1 MQTRKAAIVGGVRIP
16 FTKSLTAYTNDS
28 SQDLL
33 TFTLEALVQK
43 YGLQGKRLDDVAL
56 GAVMKHA
63 TEWNLSRESV
73 LGSSLDARTPAY
85 DLQRACGTSLSAA
98 MQISDRIKLGQ
109 IEVGI
114 AGGVDTNSDMSIG
127 LGRPLSRALVR
138 ASMAKTMS
146 EKLKIFASLR
156 LSSLSLERPGIVEPR
171 TKLSMGQHTE
181 KMAKDWQITRLAQD
195 ELALRSHLNAAK
207 AYETGFYDDLL
218 VEYRGVKKDS
228 FVRGDTTL
236 EKLQKLRPAFDP
248 SPAGTLTA
256 GNSSPLTDGA
266 ACCLL
271 ASEDYAAKNDLPILA
286 YVRDTVTTVV
296 DFVKDE
302 GLLMAPAY
310 AVPQLLRRNQLTLQD
325 FDYYEIHEA
334 FAAQVLCTL
343 KAWESEEFCRHR
355 LGLDKALGAIDRS
368 KLNVVGSSIALGHP
382 FAATGARII
391 ATLAKLLNKKG
402 SGRGLISICTA
413 GGMGVTAILEK

>member
-1 MQTRKAAIVGGVRIP
+1 MSSRKAAIVGGVRIP
-16 FTKSLTAYTNDS
+16 FTKSLTQYTNDS
-28 SQDLL
+28 SQELM

-43 YGLQGKRLDDVAL
+43 YGLQGKRLDEVAL
-56 GAVMKHA
+56 GAVMKHSN
-63 TEWNLSRESV
+63 EWNLSRESV
-73 LGSSLDARTPAY
+73 LGTSLDARTPAY

-114 AGGVDTNSDMSIG
+114 AGGVDTNSDTSIG
-127 LGRPLSRALVR
+127 LSRPLSRALVR
-138 ASMAKTMS
+138 ASMARTFGD
-146 EKLKIFASLR
+146 KLKIFASLR
-156 LSSLSLERPGIVEPR
+156 PSSIGLERPGITEPR
-171 TKLSMGQHTE
+171 TGLSMGQHCE

-207 AYETGFYDDLL
+207 AYEAGFYDDLV
-218 VEYRGVKKDS
+218 VEYRGIKKDTI
-228 FVRGDTTL
+228 VRADTTL
-236 EKLQKLRPAFDP
+236 EKLQKLRPAFDS

-256 GNSSPLTDGA
+256 GNSSPLTDGS
-266 ACCLL
+266 ACCLI
-271 ASEDYAAKNDLPILA
+271 ASEDYATKNNLPILA
-286 YVRDTVTTVV
+286 YVKDTVTTAV

-310 AVPQLLRRNQLTLQD
+310 AVPQLLKRNNLTLQD

-343 KAWESEEFCRHR
+343 AAWESKEFCRHR
-355 LGLDKALGAIDRS
+355 LGLDQALGSIDRS
-368 KLNVVGSSIALGHP
+368 KLNTVGSSIALGHP
-382 FAATGARII
+382 FAATGARIV